1 MMRSRTLDM
10 KFRLEIGLKLDKSS
24 VGKLCF
30 LRRGRTEA
38 DLKESGKIPSRRAR
52 LIMLVIGSMRESR
65 QDLSRKVGMI
75 SRAQE
80 EFEDLRIAVLTSSML
95 AGEKDERQGGTI
107 GGVVCGE
114 TF

>member
-1 MMRSRTLDM
+1 MGR
-10 KFRLEIGLKLDKSS
+10 
-24 VGKLCF
+24 LCF
-30 LRRGRTEA
+30 LRSGRTEA
-38 DLKESGKIPSRRAR
+38 DLKDWGKIPSESAR
-52 LIMLVIGSMRESR
+52 LMMVIGSRRESR

-95 AGEKDERQGGTI
+95 AGEKDERQGGIT

>member
-1 MMRSRTLDM
+1 MGR
-10 KFRLEIGLKLDKSS
+10 
-24 VGKLCF
+24 LCF
-30 LRRGRTEA
+30 LRSGRTEA
-38 DLKESGKIPSRRAR
+38 DLKDWGKIPSESAR
-52 LIMLVIGSMRESR
+52 LMMLVIGSRRESR

-95 AGEKDERQGGTI
+95 AVEKDERQGGTI